1 MAVGPIARL
10 LAQIIVPVIAVV
22 ARAIPAAY
30 AQALQNARK
39 SGAASS
45 TTTAS
50 AAASNLLR
58 TKQMSP
64 TEATSVLNLNETEVT
79 NLDAIERQYT
89 KYMGANEV
97 KKIPG
102 TAINTGSFYLQSKI
116 YRAREALIQ
125 YQKEQSTKE
134 SSKDN
139 NNNQQQ

>member
-1 MAVGPIARL
+1 
-10 LAQIIVPVIAVV
+10 V

-39 SGAASS
+39 SGASS

-50 AAASNLLR
+50 AAASNMLR
-58 TKQMSP
+58 TKLMSP
-64 TEATSVLNLNETEVT
+64 AEATSVLNLNETDVT

-102 TAINTGSFYLQSKI
+102 SAINTGSFYLQSKI

-125 YQKEQSTKE
+125 YQNEQSTKE

-139 NNNQQQ
+139 NNNNQQ